1 MCVLEKILQDM
12 ERQLEEIFK
21 RKEGRPNWEEYLHKD
36 ADVGIVMEAM
46 FAIREE
52 LKEQEDAVKRWRQF
66 WQQEAESHCTEFLKC
81 IYEMEKKVR
90 IRWKRH
96 KWMEEEK
103 QEQQKEP
110 EQEQKQEDDQQS
122 EPSNE

>member
-1 MCVLEKILQDM
+1 MCTMEKILQDM

-52 LKEQEDAVKRWRQF
+52 LKEQEAAVKRWRQF
-66 WQQEAESHCTEFLKC
+66 WQQEAESHCMEFLKR

-96 KWMEEEK
+96 QWMEDQEQE
-103 QEQQKEP
+103 QEQQ
-110 EQEQKQEDDQQS
+110 QKQEDDQPS
-122 EPSNE
+122 DPSNE